1 MVRAPIKRQGG
12 SIVLAIAIVLVV
24 VGLALLTSHLT
35 RSQSSLLKQ
44 STAPATVLTRLDSAL
59 SAFVSQHKRL
69 PCPARGN
76 LASGA
81 PGAGTESINMGTGQ
95 CNPTNQADGVV
106 PWITL
111 GLTEADALDPWAGR
125 VSYRVQ
131 PSLAS
136 NLLLLMNMSWCDPA
150 SAPSGAWAASLD
162 CNAPCTTA
170 TCRHPLNYLYG
181 KGLAV
186 QDGSGAWLNQPN
198 PAWAGMPTPP
208 PPASNGAAYVLVSH
222 GANGAGAYNANGVL
236 QPGRSA
242 PGTSETA
249 NLNGQALTGATVF
262 INTAASN
269 TAGTGYFDD
278 TLSHPALATVLARA
292 SLGPRTPH

>member
-1 MVRAPIKRQGG
+1 MVRARIDRQRG
-12 SIVLAIAIVLVV
+12 
-24 VGLALLTSHLT
+24 ALLLAALFVLIVVALGLLVTPMLQRQDTSLERT
-35 RSQSSLLKQ
+35 
-44 STAPATVLTRLDSAL
+44 TAPATVLTRLDAAL

-81 PGAGTESINMGTGQ
+81 PGAGSESINMGTGQ
-95 CNPTNQADGVV
+95 CIPANQVDGVV

-111 GLTEADALDPWAGR
+111 GLAEADALDPWAGR

-150 SAPSGAWAASLD
+150 GTPSGAWAATLA

-186 QDGSGAWLNQPN
+186 QDGSGAWLNQPS
-198 PAWAGMPTPP
+198 PAWAGMPAPP
-208 PPASNGAAYVLVSH
+208 PPSSNGAAYVLVAH
-222 GANGAGAYNANGVL
+222 GANGAGAYNVNGVL

-249 NLNGQALTGATVF
+249 NQNGQALTGATVF

-269 TAGTGYFDD
+269 TPGTGYFDD

-292 SLGPRTPH
+292 ALGPRTPH